1 MIGEKSKVDNQ
12 AITEGAK
19 DKMPA
24 TLDFSKLVRA
34 DKDRNVVTV
43 NLNLGGS
50 STPLPPGK

>member
-1 MIGEKSKVDNQ
+1 MIGEKQKVDNQ

-19 DKMPA
+19 DKMPV
-24 TLDFSKLVRA
+24 TTDFSKLTRM
-34 DKDRNVVTV
+34 DKERNTVTV